1 MHQINN
7 QFLRS
12 HYAKQE
18 RKIIRKSGN
27 IIGGII
33 LAALL
38 FIDII
43 SEIIGEVIIAFSEY
57 YIIDYTLTS
66 YALQIALSAMLFV
79 PPFFIMAN
87 VQGFRVRDLFV
98 RKKVPFLTNISIILS
113 GFMLCLAINIAT
125 NYWVQFLESLGMN
138 TQYSGL
144 PEPAT
149 IYETIIWI
157 FTISVMPAI
166 VEEFAFRVVV
176 LGSLRRFSDSFAIF
190 ASAALFGLVH
200 GNFIQIPFAFLIG
213 LVFAYV
219 TINTGSVIPAIIIH
233 FLNNFNSCIMALIG
247 KNFPLYVQVLV
258 SYGII
263 IVVGILGALS
273 LKYLSKKH
281 MLSKQL
287 YKPECLTSAPMA
299 FGAFFSSPF
308 IIALT
313 AILVIGAILLV

>member
-98 RKKVPFLTNISIILS
+98 RKKVPFLTNTSIILS
-113 GFMLCLAINIAT
+113 GFMLCLAINIVT

-200 GNFIQIPFAFLIG
+200 GTNALGGADPGSSILQIFTSMGIGFVLGAMYLRSGNLWPGIITHFLFDVLAIAMSSGVSDNGIITEGISAGSWVNLAFCI
-213 LVFAYV
+213 AA
-219 TINTGSVIPAIIIH
+219 AII
-233 FLNNFNSCIMALIG
+233 A
-247 KNFPLYVQVLV
+247 V
-258 SYGII
+258 
-263 IVVGILGALS
+263 ILFRKEEEISGTIRVW
-273 LKYLSKKH
+273 KSKWKV
-281 MLSKQL
+281 
-287 YKPECLTSAPMA
+287 EA
-299 FGAFFSSPF
+299 
-308 IIALT
+308 
-313 AILVIGAILLV
+313 